1 MKHECKNLKQQIK
14 EYYEK
19 QLEAAKVRSRIKIY
33 EEGEKSSKFFFN
45 TEKKNASQK
54 IWTKIKCQNG
64 TYSSNINIILNEQK
78 QFYKNLFTSEGSDQQ
93 ESINILENIDKTLN
107 MEQKESCDTNITE
120 QEIKKYNKI
129 AKN

>member
-19 QLEAAKVRSRIKIY
+19 QLEAAKVRSRIKIF

-54 IWTKIKCQNG
+54 IWTKIKFQDG

-93 ESINILENIDKTLN
+93 ESNSFPENVDKTLN
-107 MEQKESCDTNITE
+107 ME
-120 QEIKKYNKI
+120 
-129 AKN
+129 